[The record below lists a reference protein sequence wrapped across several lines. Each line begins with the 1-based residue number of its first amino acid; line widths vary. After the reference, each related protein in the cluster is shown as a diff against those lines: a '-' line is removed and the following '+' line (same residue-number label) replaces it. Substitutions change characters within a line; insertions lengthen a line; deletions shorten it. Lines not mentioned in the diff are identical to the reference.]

1 MLKNDDL
8 EVLSLAEV
16 HAEIGCAMGLQ
27 NFKNVPFPRF
37 EGNKIQIKI
46 KYKVYRFGLK

>member
-1 MLKNDDL
+1 MINNDDV

-16 HAEIGCAMGLQ
+16 HEEIGLAMGLQ
-27 NFKNVPFPRF
+27 YLENVPFPRF